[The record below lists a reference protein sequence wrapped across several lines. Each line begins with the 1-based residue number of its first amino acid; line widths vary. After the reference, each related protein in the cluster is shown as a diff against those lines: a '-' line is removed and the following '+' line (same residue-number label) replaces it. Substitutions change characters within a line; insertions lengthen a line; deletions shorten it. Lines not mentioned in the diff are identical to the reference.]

1 MKWEEEHVG
10 AALMSFGAKDSRQ
23 KAKEKN
29 KVKEYDVIMDEE
41 IEFVQA
47 LQMPG
52 TITEKVGV
60 LYYIILPFCGDKVKY
75 CVHNFIVILK
85 NTTNICMH
93 FMLLTGT

>member
-1 MKWEEEHVG
+1 MLHLGPNAEQLRWEEEHVG
-10 AALMSFGAKDSRQ
+10 AALMSFGARDSKQ

-52 TITEKVGV
+52 TIS
-60 LYYIILPFCGDKVKY
+60 DKVEIIMCQKK
-75 CVHNFIVILK
+75 LW
-85 NTTNICMH
+85 
-93 FMLLTGT
+93 

>member
-1 MKWEEEHVG
+1 
-10 AALMSFGAKDSRQ
+10 MSFGARDSKQ

-52 TITEKVGV
+52 TIS
-60 LYYIILPFCGDKVKY
+60 DKVKTIHHKWTR
-75 CVHNFIVILK
+75 CSD
-85 NTTNICMH
+85 
-93 FMLLTGT
+93 

>member
-1 MKWEEEHVG
+1 
-10 AALMSFGAKDSRQ
+10 MSFGAKDSKE

-52 TITEKVGV
+52 TIT
-60 LYYIILPFCGDKVKY
+60 DKVECLVDLFY
-75 CVHNFIVILK
+75 HWDYLV
-85 NTTNICMH
+85 
-93 FMLLTGT
+93 LLTHYH